1 MTLEPRQPLR
11 RLEHAGRSVG
21 VLVWV
26 ENQGWRS
33 AWRIDSGAWHSLRET
48 RASEEAAADAAY
60 AAAVE
65 HIDTAVP
72 GGRRRRSGTAGS
84 SARGERGAVAPSAAG
99 LPTAQSWSHLHQ
111 AWREADEAL
120 NRARQ
125 AAGELPSRADV
136 EHIARLEATAEEA
149 RRAMDRNLSRI
160 LRAPRRKP
168 PRATPGTL
176 DDPPPA

>member
-21 VLVWV
+21 VLIWV

-33 AWRIDSGAWHSLRET
+33 AWRIDSGAWHSLREV

-65 HIDTAVP
+65 HVDTAVP
-72 GGRRRRSGTAGS
+72 GGRRRRTGTAGA
-84 SARGERGAVAPSAAG
+84 SARGERGAIAPSPAG

-120 NRARQ
+120 NQARQ
-125 AAGELPSRADV
+125 SAGESPSRAEA
-136 EHIARLEATAEEA
+136 EHIARLESAAEDA

-168 PRATPGTL
+168 SRTTP
-176 DDPPPA
+176 DAVDEPPAA